1 VTETLVNQ
9 APAVLAASVSS
20 VDTSF
25 TRTSTTT
32 GWPGDSNGASV
43 TANFRGVLTDGNNY
57 EIVLVNGGFGTSTLN
72 MDRAVEPTNNGTQEA
87 FDFDIGATIT
97 PVASAAF
104 LLSLGGGAEPST
116 VTQVTLYATIG
127 HGASSFG
134 FTVTDTELWDPT
146 TLVPPSGTDAVI
158 TGLCSPGVGG
168 DLFVVPATG
177 CAIDGLPPSTLGIEQ
192 TLDVYASDLTG
203 ANVFHGVTTAVVS
216 GDVPNSPLTTTGLTT
231 EFASGT
237 DLTYDS
243 STGSLTSAA
252 GLVYVV
258 TLWESCG
265 WND

>member
-1 VTETLVNQ
+1 MSQTVVNQ
-9 APAVLAASVSS
+9 APAVLADPISNT
-20 VDTSF
+20 DTNLILVGSAH
-25 TRTSTTT
+25 
-32 GWPGDSNGASV
+32 GWPGESNGPAFAPMPCVMNDGTNLEIILV
-43 TANFRGVLTDGNNY
+43 TANDGAGN
-57 EIVLVNGGFGTSTLN
+57 IVA
-72 MDRAVEPTNNGTQEA
+72 DRASEPIGGNQQA
-87 FDFDIGATIT
+87 FPFAATVTTIT

-104 LLSLGGGAEPST
+104 LLGLGGGAEPST